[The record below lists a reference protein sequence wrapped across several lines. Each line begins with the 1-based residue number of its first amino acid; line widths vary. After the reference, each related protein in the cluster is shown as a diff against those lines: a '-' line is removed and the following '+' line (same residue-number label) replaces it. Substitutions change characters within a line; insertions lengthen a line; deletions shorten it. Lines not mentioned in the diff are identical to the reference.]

1 MVAVAHSTA
10 SLASLLASPDCTQ
23 PQLAAYLD
31 GLDAAARLAE
41 CRALNGKEQ
50 KRLWE
55 VCAGAPT
62 FTAEDLVPTSVG
74 ENKEV
79 IWGGKNSLPA
89 FRIFEKRF
97 MRFGGQVV
105 GYNKQST
112 SWVTGPGYFVMVQSP
127 HASNEMR
134 VDYTQVP
141 KSTPPGWPEVK
152 PNDRGFSNLVYKN
165 LYDYLRRVSKNVCI
179 GSATRLDKPMD
190 SYFVLSRE

>member
-1 MVAVAHSTA
+1 M
-10 SLASLLASPDCTQ
+10 LARPDCTQ

-41 CRALNGKEQ
+41 SRALNGKEQ

-55 VCAGAPT
+55 VCAGAPA

-74 ENKEV
+74 VNKEV

-89 FRIFEKRF
+89 FKIFEKRF
-97 MRFGGQVV
+97 MRFEGQVV

-112 SWVTGPGYFVMVQSP
+112 SWVTGPGYFVMVPSP
-127 HASNEMR
+127 HAPNEMR

-141 KSTPPGWPEVK
+141 KTTPAGWPEVK

-165 LYDYLRRVSKNVCI
+165 LYDYLRRVSQHVCI

-190 SYFVLSRE
+190 SYFVLARE